1 MKPRAAPRPRL
12 CKPWMEW
19 NARRHG
25 QRERGHLARC
35 RALGVMKE
43 AWSTAGRKECG
54 NLEKTMETRKEVEVK
69 WSVEIE
75 EERVAG
81 ALCLSCRKC

>member
-1 MKPRAAPRPRL
+1 
-12 CKPWMEW
+12 
-19 NARRHG
+19 
-25 QRERGHLARC
+25 
-35 RALGVMKE
+35 MKE

-54 NLEKTMETRKEVEVK
+54 NLEKTMETREEVEVK

-81 ALCLSCRKC
+81 ALCLSCQKC